1 MLPGGGVV
9 LADNSKIFA
18 STAKLPFIKQKVPLS
33 VVVFLLSAVLA
44 LLLWSGWEQYAQFE
58 KSQIDSMQQ
67 SSWSAANEISNYV
80 ETMQSN
86 IGMFAANETELLE
99 LAKKTKSPDA
109 IAISLLNRKVSSNY
123 PDAINFLIWD
133 QDGKLVIDAEGTQ
146 VNKPEVY
153 VLPSIS
159 GVDAKYAVRMH
170 RNSEYDHFNI
180 IVPWTHENIFKGVF
194 GVSFPSELVQP
205 LLYKHQNINYQ
216 LVLWREDSPGFVELA
231 SPDSDLELVND
242 VYLEPED
249 MQRVGAVATIG
260 GTQWDVVSL
269 HNQTLFADKLKK
281 IILNGLAKFLAILA
295 AVIIAAKLYQTE
307 TRRRYEAN
315 EKSRKNQERLQLALE
330 STQDGV
336 WEIDLS
342 KDENYF
348 DERWCELVG
357 YSNQEIQSINHAQNK
372 LIHEDDLQATKTAFD
387 AHLSGEV
394 DVYDS
399 EHRLKHK
406 SGEWVWVHDRGR
418 ILERAE
424 NGDPLKMIGTTAD
437 ITERKHA
444 ELMLKKND
452 EALRSF
458 YSIVSVENSSLHD
471 QIQCL
476 LSSGCKHLGMECG
489 ILSYIEGERYTVMQV
504 HTESPIYKIQSGDKF
519 ELGLTYCQKTIESR
533 DTLGFSHAKKTDI
546 VNHPAYAALQLEAYV
561 GAAVYLDGK
570 PYGTLNF
577 TSIEPRSEEFYVSE
591 KKFVQMMA
599 EWISNKLQS
608 QFAEQRE
615 KEASQTLAL
624 HLEKSFTAIVEWN
637 LNGVIRRWS
646 EQAEQILG
654 WSENEVLGKK
664 PVDWPLKHPSQK
676 VQLEDMQAKMQ
687 ATDTESCQFSFS
699 ISDFSGK
706 AKHIELAS
714 SKSTDL
720 FDQEIS
726 YLGLVHDVTDRVE
739 IQQQLVR
746 SQSRLQDLYE
756 NAPDM
761 YFSVDANGTI
771 QSVNQFCADY
781 LGYTKEELLN
791 KPIWN
796 LMHENDIRR
805 ANRHFN
811 VVFEDQVNEFE
822 MEIRMLTR
830 EGVLINTHHRLRL
843 IEAQPGTP
851 RELRI
856 LCRDVTQRATSQK
869 ERLDHIK
876 VQRDEVSREM
886 RHRIKNN
893 LQAIVGLLKVNLDTY
908 PQLHDVLVTS
918 INQVDTISIVNN
930 LMIDS
935 EHRLVNVVEL
945 VKRITQTSSR
955 LFSQEVSFEVLCDDA
970 EYLELW
976 EEETVAVSLVI
987 SELVTNAMKHRAK
1000 EAVDSDGVRIVI
1012 DNEGSDLTVVVANK
1026 ISVSAEPFDF
1036 DKSLSNGGVGMGMV
1050 QSLMPPEGA
1059 TLKYQQ
1065 IDNYVQA
1072 TITLQPPVI
1081 LNMLASEMNLLEAIS

>member
-1 MLPGGGVV
+1 MPGGGVT
-9 LADNSKIFA
+9 LADNSKIFG
-18 STAKLPFIKQKVPLS
+18 STTKLPFIQQKVPLS
-33 VVVFLLSAVLA
+33 VVVFVLSAVLA
-44 LLLWSGWEQYAQFE
+44 LLVWSGWEQYAQF
-58 KSQIDSMQQ
+58 KKAQVSSMQQ

-80 ETMQSN
+80 ESMQSS
-86 IGMFAANETELLE
+86 IEMFAANETNLLE
-99 LAKKTKSPDA
+99 EAQHNKTSDA
-109 IAISLLNRKVSSNY
+109 ISISLLNRKISTHY

-133 QDGKLVIDAEGTQ
+133 NDGKLVIDADGTQ

-153 VLPSIS
+153 LLPSIS
-159 GVDAKYAVRMH
+159 GVDAEYAVRMH
-170 RNSEYDHFNI
+170 RNSEHDHFNI
-180 IVPWTHENIFKGVF
+180 IVPWKNGNNFMGIF

-216 LVLWREDSPGFVELA
+216 LVLWRQDSPGFVELA
-231 SPDSDLELVND
+231 SPDTDLELVND
-242 VYLEPED
+242 VYLESED
-249 MQRVGAVATIG
+249 LQRVGAVASIG

-269 HNQTLFADKLKK
+269 HNQALFASELKK
-281 IILNGLAKFLAILA
+281 IILNGLLKFLAILA
-295 AVIIAAKLYQTE
+295 AVVIAVKLYKKE
-307 TRRRYEAN
+307 TRRRFEAN
-315 EKSRKNQERLQLALE
+315 EKSRKTQERLQLALE

-357 YSNQEIQSINHAQNK
+357 YSSQEFQPGRHPPNR
-372 LIHEDDLQATKTAFD
+372 LIHESDLKATKAAFD
-387 AHLSGEV
+387 AHLLGDV

-406 SGEWVWVHDRGR
+406 SGEWIWVHDRGR
-418 ILERAE
+418 ILERADD
-424 NGDPLKMIGTTAD
+424 GTPLKMIGTTAD

-444 ELMLKKND
+444 EIILKKND
-452 EALRSF
+452 EALRSY
-458 YSIVSVENSSLHD
+458 YSIVSVEDTSLHD

-476 LSSGCKHLGMECG
+476 LSSGCKHLGMKCG
-489 ILSYIEGERYTVMQV
+489 IFSYIEGDRYTVMQV
-504 HTESPIYKIQSGDKF
+504 HTESPVFQIQSGDKF

-533 DTLGFSHAKKTDI
+533 ETLGFAHAKESDI
-546 VNHPAYAALQLEAYV
+546 VNHPAYTALQLEAYM

-577 TSIEPRSEEFYVSE
+577 TNIEPRDEEFHISE
-591 KKFVQMMA
+591 RKFVQMMA

-608 QFAEQRE
+608 QFAEQRQ

-624 HLEKSFTAIVEWN
+624 HLERSPSAVIEWN
-637 LNGVIRRWS
+637 SMGTINRWS
-646 EQAEQILG
+646 EQAEHLLG
-654 WSENEVLGKK
+654 WDEDEVLGKM
-664 PVDWPLKHPSQK
+664 PTEWPLKHPKQK
-676 VQLEDMQAKMQ
+676 AQLEELQANMQAI
-687 ATDTESCQFSFS
+687 DEDSCQFSS
-699 ISDFSGK
+699 TISYVCGK
-706 AKHIELAS
+706 DVHIEWAI

-720 FDQEIS
+720 FNQSVS

-739 IQQQLVR
+739 IQQELVR

-761 YFSVDANGTI
+761 YFSVDANGI
-771 QSVNQFCADY
+771 INSVNQFCADF

-805 ANRHFN
+805 AHRHFD

-856 LCRDVTQRATSQK
+856 LCRDVTQRSTNQQ

-935 EHRLVNVVEL
+935 EHRLVNMVEL

-987 SELVTNAMKHRAK
+987 SELVTNAMKHRSK
-1000 EAVDSDGVRIVI
+1000 EALDSDGVRIVI
-1012 DNEGSDLTVVVANK
+1012 NNKGSNLTIEVANK
-1026 ISVSAEPFDF
+1026 VSASSNPFDF
-1036 DKSLSNGGVGMGMV
+1036 DKSLASGGVGMGMV

-1059 TLKYQQ
+1059 KLEYQQ
-1065 IDNYVQA
+1065 IDDYVQA
-1072 TITLQPPVI
+1072 TLTLQPPVI
-1081 LNMLASEMNLLEAIS
+1081 LNMYSSEMNLLEAIS